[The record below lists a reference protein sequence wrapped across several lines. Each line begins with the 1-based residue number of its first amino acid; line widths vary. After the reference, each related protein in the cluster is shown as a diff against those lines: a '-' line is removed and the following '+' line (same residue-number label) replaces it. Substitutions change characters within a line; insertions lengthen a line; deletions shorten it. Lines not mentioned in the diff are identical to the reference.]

1 MKLYYKY
8 EWDDAKKQ
16 FFISRNESPHR
27 TELSKTSR
35 KMVADIVLEITKKSG
50 ISSKLGVLLLVLFF
64 LLLGGLYVSSFFVL
78 NSSPDEAGRMV
89 LLAVSPFICYLVYVL
104 HGLGGGRLAKVQ
116 AYFQQNEPRFKEMLA
131 AADLDIS
138 SYFFEST
145 LCITSLSER

>member
-27 TELSKTSR
+27 AELSKTSR

-50 ISSKLGVLLLVLFF
+50 LSSRLGIFLLFVFFLLLLVLY
-64 LLLGGLYVSSFFVL
+64 LSSFFIL
-78 NSSPDEAGRMV
+78 NGSPDKAGRMV
-89 LLAVSPFICYLVYVL
+89 LLAISPFICYLVYIL
-104 HGLGGGRLAKVQ
+104 HGFGGGRLEKVQ
-116 AYFQQNEPRFKEMLA
+116 TFIQLNEPRFKEMLA

-138 SYFFEST
+138 SYFFESS
-145 LCITSLSER
+145 LRITSLSHR